1 MAGFFINRPI
11 FAWVIAIVIMLAGA
25 GAIRLLPL
33 EQYPDIAPPRVSIS
47 ATYTGA
53 AANTIENSVTQVIE
67 QYMKGIDNLTYMSA
81 SSTSSGS
88 ASISLTFDA
97 GTNPDVAQMQV
108 QNKLQQA
115 MPRLPQ
121 VVQNQGVTVA
131 KTGVDFLMV
140 ISLVSDSD
148 NVRAIDIDD

>member
-1 MAGFFINRPI
+1 
-11 FAWVIAIVIMLAGA
+11 AIVIMLSGIAS
-25 GAIRLLPL
+25 IRQLAL
-33 EQYPDIAPPRVSIS
+33 EQYPDIAPPKVTIS

-53 AANTIENSVTQVIE
+53 SAKTIEDSVTQVIE
-67 QYMKGIDNLTYMSA
+67 QYMKGIDNLTYMSS
-81 SSTSSGS
+81 SSTSSGN
-88 ASISLTFDA
+88 ARITLTFDA

-121 VVQNQGVTVA
+121 VVQNLGVTVA

-140 ISLVSDSD
+140 VSLIS
-148 NVRAIDIDD
+148 DDEK